1 MLWTASLCL
10 FVLWL
15 LALLL
20 EWGEPWVHALPLTI
34 AAFLLFRLLGTALRR

>member
-1 MLWTASLCL
+1 MLWTVSLCL

-20 EWGEPWVHALPLTI
+20 ERGGLWVHALPLAI
-34 AAFLLFRLLGTALRR
+34 AAFLLYRLLGTALRR